1 MPSPVVVDGNL
12 KNLCPVD
19 LHPLPPVHVHT
30 AEEVRAAVKA
40 AKAAQAQWAAL
51 GFDARAKLLKRA
63 GKLMLERRQ
72 QVYELLHDETGK
84 VAPEVLMGEA
94 LGPLQYISDWI
105 GVARGHLKPKRIGLN
120 PIAWPGKSA
129 TLELVPRGVVGIIAP
144 WNFPL
149 ANFFKPV
156 FAALLCGNAV
166 VLKPSEYSPR
176 MGAWFVKVLGEVLPA
191 NVISVVQGD
200 RETGQALIAAGI
212 DALTFTGS
220 SASGKAVAKACAEHL
235 IPVSL
240 ELGGKDAAIVLA
252 DCDLDRTVAGVM
264 WWALSNAGQAC
275 GAIERV
281 LVEDVIADRFVERLG
296 GAVSQLRFGDPQNSE
311 IGPLAN
317 EAQLLVV
324 ERQVQNALALGATLV
339 CGGRRTGKGYGYEPT
354 VLDHCT
360 QTMEVM
366 REPTFG
372 PVVAISR
379 VSGPTQALER
389 ANDCEYGLNGSI
401 WSSDLARAK
410 RLARQLEVGTA
421 FINNH
426 GFTGAIPAMPW
437 TGVKKS
443 GSGVANSTIALHH
456 YTRPRSVV
464 VDTNS
469 KADAWWFPYDEQL
482 ADLGH
487 RLADAQVGKV
497 LGALKVP
504 LMIAARQKEVLRFA
518 REGAQKAR
526 QVGGLNLK
534 PGLEKITGV
543 VKKVAAMTAR
553 FAPPLTERE
562 RAWGKAAMDAVFPT
576 DGTPIEE
583 LSQEE
588 WGRFLNEFYEQMPF
602 PANLGIRAAIAATG
616 LAPVVLRRKLETL
629 EQLAPEER
637 ERVMGELASSDQYFW
652 RQITLLLKTTGGM
665 AVLGTTRFHDAV
677 KPKPPAPKARA

>member
-1 MPSPVVVDGNL
+1 MPSSVVVDGNL
-12 KNLCPVD
+12 RHLCPVD
-19 LHPLPPVHVHT
+19 LHPLPPVRVSS
-30 AEEVRAAVKA
+30 AEDVRAAVKA
-40 AKAAQAQWAAL
+40 ARAAQAQWAAM
-51 GFDARAKLLKRA
+51 GFDARAKALKQATR
-63 GKLMLERRQ
+63 LMLERRQ
-72 QVYELLHDETGK
+72 QVLELLHDETGK

-94 LGPLQYISDWI
+94 LGPLQYVSDWV
-105 GVARGHLKPKRIGLN
+105 GVAKGHLKPKRIGLN

-129 TLELVPRGVVGIIAP
+129 TLELLPRGVVGIIAP

-176 MGAWFVKVLGEVLPA
+176 MGAWFVNVLSEVLPK
-191 NVISVVQGD
+191 NVIQVVQGD
-200 RETGQALIAAGI
+200 RETGQALITAGI

-220 SASGKAVAKACAEHL
+220 SSSGKSVAKACAEQL

-264 WWALSNAGQAC
+264 YWALSNAGQAC

-281 LVEDVIADRFVERLG
+281 FVEDVIADRFVERLG
-296 GAVSQLRFGDPQNSE
+296 GAVSQLRFGEPQSSDV
-311 IGPLAN
+311 GPLAN
-317 EAQLLVV
+317 EAQLSVV
-324 ERQVQNALALGATLV
+324 ERQVADALAKGATLV

-360 QTMEVM
+360 SAMEVL

-372 PVVAISR
+372 PVIALSR
-379 VSGPTQALER
+379 VSGPSEALER
-389 ANDCEYGLNGSI
+389 ANDCDYGLSASI
-401 WSSDLARAK
+401 WSSDLTRAK
-410 RLARQLEVGTA
+410 RLARKLEVGTA
-421 FINNH
+421 FVNNH
-426 GFTGAIPAMPW
+426 GFTGAIPSLPW

-443 GSGVANSTIALHH
+443 GAGVANSSIALHH

-504 LMIAARQKEVLRFA
+504 MMIAARQKQVLRFA
-518 REGAQKAR
+518 RDGAQKAR
-526 QVGGLNLK
+526 RGGGLNLK

-543 VKKVAAMTAR
+543 VKRVAEMTAR

-562 RAWGKAAMDAVFPT
+562 RAWGKAAMDAVFPSE
-576 DGTPIEE
+576 GTPLEE
-583 LSQEE
+583 LSQEQ
-588 WGRFLNEFYEQMPF
+588 WGRFLNEFYESMPF

-637 ERVMGELASSDQYFW
+637 EQVMAELANSDAYFW